1 MLGLKS
7 LPVNHPMHRAYRITA
22 AIVGLLLLAFGIA
35 GFVVSGDVL
44 NSPASTPFS
53 AVCVVAGLVL
63 IGAAV
68 IDGNAGAEIN
78 AYGGALLIVLGMV
91 CLLTMHSASSNF
103 LDVSMADVIILFV
116 AGMVA
121 LAAGFYGRV
130 GPAEH

>member
-7 LPVNHPMHRAYRITA
+7 LPVNHPMHRAYRITV
-22 AIVGLLLLAFGIA
+22 AIVGLLLLAFGVA

-44 NSPASTPFS
+44 NAPASTPFS
-53 AVCVVAGLVL
+53 AVCVVAGLVFL
-63 IGAAV
+63 AAAV
-68 IDGNAGAEIN
+68 LDGNIAAEIN
-78 AYGGALLIVLGMV
+78 TYGGALLIVLGMV

-116 AGMVA
+116 AGMLG
-121 LAAGFYGRV
+121 LAGGFYGRV